1 MTWASTTSHLTR
13 RPPHWSCVSWCICR
27 AVQAVVF
34 PYIFG
39 ELHQSV
45 SRPKSSG
52 VSLAFWKLY
61 CLPHQLPKLWW
72 AYLSKLHGSSGFW
85 EQERWSLSGRG
96 GTASPDFLW
105 RYRGGVGSE
114 FIPHPTL
121 HFTFPICPLGT
132 SRTLGKSRLMWE
144 KPERGCVC
152 PWKKSYFLDTWSSF
166 SQTMSSPSKAIPLGV
181 EPAPGSGGRDWKP
194 TGKESMWC
202 IIAAEFT

>member
-85 EQERWSLSGRG
+85 EQERWSLSG
-96 GTASPDFLW
+96 
-105 RYRGGVGSE
+105 GVGSE

-121 HFTFPICPLGT
+121 HFTFPICPSGT